1 MSPPLA
7 ARSCVPCRRAAV
19 PLPPEAAQALIL
31 ELPLWSL
38 RDAGRRIERQYVFP
52 DFASAFA
59 FVGRVA
65 AVAEAA
71 DHHPD
76 ISFGWGYAR
85 LSLHTHS
92 IGGLHENDFI
102 VAARCDMA
110 LGAP

>member
-1 MSPPLA
+1 MSTPLA
-7 ARSCVPCRRAAV
+7 DRSCVPCRRGAA
-19 PLPPEAAQALIL
+19 PLLPEAVLALTL

-38 RDAGRRIERQYVFP
+38 RDAGRRIERQYRLP
-52 DFASAFA
+52 DFASALA
-59 FVGRVA
+59 FVCRVA
-65 AVAEAA
+65 AIAEAA

-76 ISFGWGYAR
+76 ISFGWGYVR

-102 VAARCDMA
+102 VAARCDLA

>member
-1 MSPPLA
+1 MSVSLA
-7 ARSCVPCRRAAV
+7 GRSCVPCRRGAV
-19 PLPPEAAQALIL
+19 PLPPEAARALAL

-38 RDAGRRIERQYVFP
+38 HEAGRRIERQYAFP

-65 AVAEAA
+65 AVAETA

-76 ISFGWGYAR
+76 IGFGWGYVR

-102 VAARCDMA
+102 VAARCDMV
-110 LGAP
+110 LGLT

>member
-1 MSPPLA
+1 MSAPLA
-7 ARSCVPCRRAAV
+7 ARRYVPCRRGAV
-19 PLPPEAAQALIL
+19 PLSPEAAEALAL

-38 RDAGRRIERQYVFP
+38 DDAGRRIERRYGFA

-76 ISFGWGYAR
+76 ISFGWGYAC

>member
-1 MSPPLA
+1 MSTPLA
-7 ARSCVPCRRAAV
+7 RRRCVPCQRSVA
-19 PLPPEAAQALIL
+19 PLPPEAAQALAR

-38 RDAGRRIERQYVFP
+38 HDTNRRIERQYGFA

-59 FVGRVA
+59 FVARVA
-65 AVAEAA
+65 AVADAA

-76 ISFGWGYAR
+76 ISFGWGYVR

-102 VAARCDMA
+102 VAARCDLA
-110 LGAP
+110 FASG